1 MTHSAF
7 DFYSDLADPLR
18 DFLMQDDFNFYEQ
31 GQNGPIV
38 SDALFQIPEKF
49 PFSWWLIL
57 CCSV

>member
-49 PFSWWLIL
+49 PFS
-57 CCSV
+57 